1 MKIKI
6 PFIERSLEISFDD
19 AGGKWAASGGS
30 PIDAVVKAAGVTE
43 EKALRLDAVYA
54 CVQLYARTMA
64 AMPLILYKKTDKGKE
79 RAVSHYLY
87 RLLHDEPNP
96 NMTSYVFRQIL
107 EASLKTWGNGYA
119 WIEFDE
125 DWKIKHLWPLHPEN
139 VFPQRDLRTG
149 ELFYDVIFYNG
160 RRCVLRAYE
169 MLHIPGLGFDGI
181 SGRSPIRQCAETMG
195 LSLSI
200 RKYGN
205 KFFENGARP
214 SGVLEHPGALTEAAQ
229 ERLKK
234 SFDKRYSGIEN
245 AAKTML
251 LEEGMTYKQIGVPPE
266 EAQFLESRKYSVT
279 EIARIYSVP
288 PHMIGDLDR
297 ATFSN
302 IESQDIN
309 FAKHT
314 IMPECVCWEQELRR
328 KLLTTE
334 ENEAYEIEYLMDG
347 LVRGDM
353 PSRYQ
358 AYAIGKQWGF
368 LSTNDVRAKE
378 NMNFVKDGDV
388 LYTPLNMIASDQ
400 SAAYWQSRIDAQK
413 KVKKGGESN
422 E

>member
-1 MKIKI
+1 
-6 PFIERSLEISFDD
+6 
-19 AGGKWAASGGS
+19 
-30 PIDAVVKAAGVTE
+30 
-43 EKALRLDAVYA
+43 
-54 CVQLYARTMA
+54 
-64 AMPLILYKKTDKGKE
+64 
-79 RAVSHYLY
+79 
-87 RLLHDEPNP
+87 
-96 NMTSYVFRQIL
+96 
-107 EASLKTWGNGYA
+107 
-119 WIEFDE
+119 
-125 DWKIKHLWPLHPEN
+125 
-139 VFPQRDLRTG
+139 
-149 ELFYDVIFYNG
+149 
-160 RRCVLRAYE
+160 
-169 MLHIPGLGFDGI
+169 
-181 SGRSPIRQCAETMG
+181 
-195 LSLSI
+195 
-200 RKYGN
+200 
-205 KFFENGARP
+205 
-214 SGVLEHPGALTEAAQ
+214 
-229 ERLKK
+229 
-234 SFDKRYSGIEN
+234 
-245 AAKTML
+245 
-251 LEEGMTYKQIGVPPE
+251 MTYKQIGVPPE

-413 KVKKGGESN
+413 QVKKGG
-422 E
+422 